1 MPLPHL
7 LVSVRSLEEAAAA
20 LEGGADLIDVKEPSR
35 GALGRSDRETI
46 GRIVAHVRSAAPDTP
61 VSAALGELPGLR
73 AEDFPGP
80 VDYVK
85 VGLAGCRFHA
95 GWQQAF
101 FALQQRF
108 EEQACSA
115 WGFGPRWIA
124 VAYAD
129 HDAAE
134 APPFAEVLD
143 LAVDGGCDGLL
154 IDTYA
159 KSGRRLNDSLPAH
172 ELARWIDRAH
182 EQDLFVACAGRLCSD
197 LLPEVLGAD
206 PDIVAIRSAACS
218 GGDRLATVDPVS
230 VRRFRSRMKE
240 LAAAVRI

>member
-1 MPLPHL
+1 MPIPHL

-20 LEGGADLIDVKEPSR
+20 LEGGADLIDVKEPAR
-35 GALGRSDRETI
+35 GPLGRSERDI
-46 GRIVAHVRSAAPDTP
+46 ISRIVQHVRMAAPDVP
-61 VSAALGELPGLR
+61 VSAALGELPDLR

-85 VGLAGCRFHA
+85 VGLAGCRCRA
-95 GWQQAF
+95 GWQQSF
-101 FALQQRF
+101 FHLQQRF
-108 EEQACSA
+108 EEQACAA

-129 HDAAE
+129 YDAAE
-134 APPFAEVLD
+134 APAIADVLD
-143 LAVDGGCDGLL
+143 LAVEGGCDGIL
-154 IDTYA
+154 IDTHS
-159 KSGRRLNDSLPAH
+159 KTGRRLSDSLPAH

-182 EQDLFVACAGRLCSD
+182 EHDLFVACAGRLCGE

-206 PDIVAIRSAACS
+206 PDIVAIRAAACT
-218 GGDRLATVDPVS
+218 GGDRLAPIDPVS
-230 VRRFRSRMKE
+230 VRRFRLRMEE